1 LVVFPVTMARVKSLK
16 DVEVYI
22 TLIKLNL
29 PEDPKHT
36 TKNWR
41 SADLEFVVGHF
52 ENFLTGVAQTGL
64 CINTKVLTKCLRQ
77 QFASSHQECKEFAHK
92 MQMALAFCRAKSK
105 PGRFTSGK
113 KTATPVLNLMSAI
126 SKRAQLHEAAVSD
139 SSSLVDLEEPVLEE
153 PATPPTKKGQGACDD
168 DALAAL
174 RKLQEAFGEEHIS
187 TTACSSAVLEPPSP
201 MSIASSSCFGSP
213 LVVKMSSGASSSKDH
228 AAELPKVPGFSECAL
243 QSLLFSYV

>member
-1 LVVFPVTMARVKSLK
+1 MARVRSLK

-22 TLIKLNL
+22 TLIKLSL

-113 KTATPVLNLMSAI
+113 KTSTPVLNLMSAI
-126 SKRAQLHEAAVSD
+126 SKRAQLHEADVSD

-187 TTACSSAVLEPPSP
+187 TTACSSTVLEPPSP